1 MAGPYRQ
8 KRARSLGSA
17 ALTGRITKSYRF
29 NYKAIMVD
37 EAVDATVRALKLVGQ
52 QAGPSITTTEQHT
65 RSFLKLNLEY
75 ETTK

>member
-8 KRARSLGSA
+8 KSAGSLDSG

-29 NYKAIMVD
+29 KCKAIMVD
-37 EAVDATVRALKLVGQ
+37 ETVDATVRALKLVGQ
-52 QAGPSITTTEQHT
+52 QAGPTSATTEQHT

-75 ETTK
+75 EPTK